1 MLTSFVSGFYQ
12 VFAPT
17 TFGLMCV
24 GLAIGFV
31 VGILP
36 GLGGPTAM
44 ALMLPFIFKMTPV
57 EAFAFLLGM
66 TAVTATTGDITS
78 VLFGVPGEP
87 TTASTIVDGHAMA
100 KRGEAGRALGAVLMS
115 SLIGAIFGAVCI
127 ALAVPIVRPLV
138 LTFGSPEFFML
149 ALLGISFVAALSG
162 EAVLKGVVS
171 GALGLMLATIGLD
184 PISGIQRYTFGQLFL
199 WDGVGLV
206 PVTIGFYAIPETI
219 ELAVLGTSIAQDKVE
234 ELGGVMQ
241 GVKDTFRHWW
251 LVLRCSAIGTFTA
264 IIPGMGAA
272 TTQWIAYAHAVQSS
286 PRKER
291 FGKGAIEGVLGPG
304 AANNSTLGGSLIT
317 TIAFGVPASVIMA
330 ILLGGF
336 IIQGIVPGPDML
348 LPPPKGKLDV
358 TFSFVWVIIIS
369 NIITVAVCFLFL
381 KPLAK
386 ITQVRGA
393 LIIPIILILVYLGAF
408 AEKNAFED
416 MLVVLFFG
424 GLGWVLEKLEWPRPP
439 LLLGLVLG
447 PLAENRLFLAT
458 DNYGLTWTHR
468 PGVLLIFAIT
478 LVGVLYPVFKERR
491 KRKKPANAA
500 EAALANPT
508 VADPARARS
517 ASIFSLIVV
526 VMLGLALWQSRNFGY
541 RAGLFPWVIGIPA
554 LVLAAV
560 QFFMDVSGKTRFKA
574 ADETG
579 VGADL
584 PANVVKQRTVNILLW
599 TVGFFL
605 AIWLLGFSVAVP
617 LTTVLYLKIAGRE
630 KWPITIAVAFC
641 SWAFFYFLFVS
652 GLHVPFP
659 DPLIPIPYIT
669 TS

>member
-1 MLTSFVSGFYQ
+1 
-12 VFAPT
+12 
-17 TFGLMCV
+17 
-24 GLAIGFV
+24 
-31 VGILP
+31 
-36 GLGGPTAM
+36 
-44 ALMLPFIFKMTPV
+44 
-57 EAFAFLLGM
+57 
-66 TAVTATTGDITS
+66 
-78 VLFGVPGEP
+78 
-87 TTASTIVDGHAMA
+87 
-100 KRGEAGRALGAVLMS
+100 
-115 SLIGAIFGAVCI
+115 
-127 ALAVPIVRPLV
+127 
-138 LTFGSPEFFML
+138 
-149 ALLGISFVAALSG
+149 
-162 EAVLKGVVS
+162 
-171 GALGLMLATIGLD
+171 
-184 PISGIQRYTFGQLFL
+184 
-199 WDGVGLV
+199 
-206 PVTIGFYAIPETI
+206 
-219 ELAVLGTSIAQDKVE
+219 
-234 ELGGVMQ
+234 
-241 GVKDTFRHWW
+241 
-251 LVLRCSAIGTFTA
+251 
-264 IIPGMGAA
+264 
-272 TTQWIAYAHAVQSS
+272 
-286 PRKER
+286 
-291 FGKGAIEGVLGPG
+291 
-304 AANNSTLGGSLIT
+304 
-317 TIAFGVPASVIMA
+317 
-330 ILLGGF
+330 
-336 IIQGIVPGPDML
+336 
-348 LPPPKGKLDV
+348 
-358 TFSFVWVIIIS
+358 
-369 NIITVAVCFLFL
+369 
-381 KPLAK
+381 
-386 ITQVRGA
+386 
-393 LIIPIILILVYLGAF
+393 
-408 AEKNAFED
+408 
-416 MLVVLFFG
+416 
-424 GLGWVLEKLEWPRPP
+424 
-439 LLLGLVLG
+439 
-447 PLAENRLFLAT
+447 
-458 DNYGLTWTHR
+458 
-468 PGVLLIFAIT
+468 VLLIFAIT